1 MADFGA
7 KLAIGFGAGFGILLV
22 ATLVFLPASYAMNSY
37 IHRHWTLRLLAG
49 VVAGV
54 GSLFSIL
61 IMLFRWSPK
70 RHYFGMFPLF
80 DELPVEG
87 MWAPI
92 VNAVLHPILTVKTKM
107 GDDGTIQN
115 DPEAVVGFAEA
126 TKHLWA
132 KRGEPVVDTEL
143 IRKAR
148 ELAAAGSMGEWEQ
161 GMNNLSNQMRQ
172 SVVKQPPSLPPPA
185 MATAQAPATA
195 PPQ

>member
-7 KLAIGFGAGFGILLV
+7 KLAIGFGAGFGIMLA
-22 ATLVFLPASYAMNSY
+22 ATLVFLPASYAINSY

-49 VVAGV
+49 VVAGC

-80 DELPVEG
+80 DELHVEG
-87 MWAPI
+87 MWGT
-92 VNAVLHPILTVKTKM
+92 VLNAVLHPILTVKTK
-107 GDDGTIQN
+107 DGAV
-115 DPEAVVGFAEA
+115 DPEAVVGFADA

-143 IRKAR
+143 IQKAR
-148 ELAAAGSMGEWEQ
+148 ELAAAKSMGEWEQ
-161 GMNNLSNQMRQ
+161 GMRDLSSQMRQ
-172 SVVKQPPSLPPPA
+172 TVVKQPPSLPPPA
-185 MATAQAPATA
+185 TQAPAMATATATA

>member
-7 KLAIGFGAGFGILLV
+7 KLAIGFGAGFGIMLV

-61 IMLFRWSPK
+61 IMMFRWAPK

-80 DELPVEG
+80 DELHIEG
-87 MWAPI
+87 MWGPML
-92 VNAVLHPILTVKTKM
+92 NAVLHPILTVKTKM
-107 GDDGTIQN
+107 GDDGTLQN

-132 KRGEPVVDTEL
+132 KRGEPVIDTEL
-143 IRKAR
+143 IRASR

-161 GMNNLSNQMRQ
+161 GMKALSNQMRQ
-172 SVVKQPPSLPPPA
+172 KPQPVQPPSLPRQVQA
-185 MATAQAPATA
+185 ATKVLT
-195 PPQ
+195 